1 MKKNLSVGTALAP
14 VPVVMVSCGTMEQS
28 NIITLA
34 WVGTV
39 NSVPP
44 MVSISVRRE
53 RYSYSMIDSLKEF
66 TVNMVTK
73 DLVRVTDICGT
84 VSGRKEEKFS
94 LCNLTKRQGER
105 VACPYIEESPL
116 SLECK
121 VVDKKDF
128 GSHTV
133 FYGEIVNVIAD
144 ERYVSEK
151 GKFTIPEGELVAY
164 SNGSYVATGE
174 KLGTYGFTAKE
185 RTDR

>member
-14 VPVVMVSCGTMEQS
+14 IPVVMVSCGTMEQS

-44 MVSISVRRE
+44 MVSISVRKE
-53 RYSYSMIDSLKEF
+53 RYSYFKIDSLKEF

-73 DLVRVTDICGT
+73 DLVRATDICGT

-94 LCNLTKRQGER
+94 LCNLTKKRGER
-105 VACPYIEESPL
+105 VSCPYIEESPL
-116 SLECK
+116 SLECR
-121 VVDKKDF
+121 VVDKKDL

-144 ERYVSEK
+144 DRYISEK
-151 GKFTIPEGELVAY
+151 GKLTIPEGELVAY
-164 SNGSYVATGE
+164 CNGSYVATGE
-174 KLGTYGFTAKE
+174 KLGSYGFTAKE
-185 RTDR
+185 SADR

>member
-1 MKKNLSVGTALAP
+1 MKKHLSVGTALAP

-34 WVGTV
+34 WVGTI

-53 RYSYSMIDSLKEF
+53 RYSYFMIDSLKEF

-73 DLVRVTDICGT
+73 DLVRATDICGT
-84 VSGRKEEKFS
+84 VSGKNKEKFS
-94 LCNLTKRQGER
+94 LCNLTKRQGEK

-121 VVDKKDF
+121 VMDKKDF

-144 ERYVSEK
+144 ESYVSEK
-151 GKFTIPEGELVAY
+151 GKLTIPEGELVAY
-164 SNGSYVATGE
+164 CNGSYVATGE
-174 KLGTYGFTAKE
+174 KLGTYGYTAKG
-185 RTDR
+185 RTDK